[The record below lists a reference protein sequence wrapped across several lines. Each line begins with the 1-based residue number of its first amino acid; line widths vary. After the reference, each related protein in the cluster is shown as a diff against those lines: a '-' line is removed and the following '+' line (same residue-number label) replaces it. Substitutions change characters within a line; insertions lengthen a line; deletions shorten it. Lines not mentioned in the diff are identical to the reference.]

1 MNLECLSTVS
11 HCDLIFYRKE
21 GVIYRKHNL
30 SRRQSPLNSVPR
42 GSVFCVTAVPSH
54 WLGSL
59 STAPLY
65 LLLVLCFHDGF
76 F

>member
-30 SRRQSPLNSVPR
+30 SRKQSPLNSVPR
-42 GSVFCVTAVPSH
+42 GSVFCAVPS
-54 WLGSL
+54 
-59 STAPLY
+59 
-65 LLLVLCFHDGF
+65 
-76 F
+76 

>member
-30 SRRQSPLNSVPR
+30 SRKQSPLNSVPR
-42 GSVFCVTAVPSH
+42 GSVFCAQ
-54 WLGSL
+54 L
-59 STAPLY
+59 SPAN
-65 LLLVLCFHDGF
+65 G
-76 F
+76 